1 MKLTTLIYSLLIF
14 ISHSDNMP
22 GNAHGGPRKVEST
35 LTLMENVPLSYKSTV
50 MELGKESVQS
60 KAPSHNAWDE
70 LLQKYVDDAGNVDY
84 KGFGGGVSKLNAYLD
99 ALAQNSPA
107 TAWSKD
113 EKLAYYINLYNAATV
128 KLILDNYP
136 TNSIKDIKKPWGK
149 DIVRIGN
156 DLVSLGYIE
165 HKVLRKMDEPRIHFA
180 INCASY
186 SCPKLINSAF
196 TASAM
201 ERQLEAATK
210 GFINDPTRNQFNAN
224 EAKLSEIFK
233 WYKGDFTDNGT
244 LLEYINGYLS
254 SPLAVAT
261 KIKYLPYNWSLNE
274 KK

>member
-1 MKLTTLIYSLLIF
+1 MELTTLVYSLLIF
-14 ISHSDNMP
+14 VSYTNNTPRNTHDDP
-22 GNAHGGPRKVEST
+22 GRVEST
-35 LTLMENVPLSYKSTV
+35 LSLMENVPSSHKNTTV
-50 MELGKESVQS
+50 ETRKEGVQS
-60 KAPSHNAWDE
+60 KAPSHNTWDE
-70 LLQKYVDDAGNVDY
+70 LLQKYVDNAGNVDY
-84 KGFGGGVSKLNAYLD
+84 KSFRNGAAKLNAYLE

-107 TAWSKD
+107 TAWSKN

-149 DIVRIGN
+149 DIVKVGN

-186 SCPKLINSAF
+186 SCPKLINEAF

-201 ERQLEAATK
+201 ERQLEAATR
-210 GFINDPTRNQFNAN
+210 GFINDPTRNQFNTN

-254 SPLAVAT
+254 TPLAAAT
-261 KIKYLPYNWSLNE
+261 KIKYLPYDWSLNE

>member
-1 MKLTTLIYSLLIF
+1 MKLTTLVYSLLIF
-14 ISHSDNMP
+14 VSYTNNTSRNKYDDS
-22 GNAHGGPRKVEST
+22 GKVEST
-35 LTLMENVPLSYKSTV
+35 LMENIPSSHKNTTV
-50 MELGKESVQS
+50 ETRKEGLQS
-60 KAPSHNAWDE
+60 KAPSHNVWDE
-70 LLQKYVDDAGNVDY
+70 LLQKYVDNSGNVDY
-84 KGFGGGVSKLNAYLD
+84 KSFRNGAAKLNAYLD
-99 ALAQNSPA
+99 ALAKNSPT
-107 TAWSKD
+107 TAWSKN

-149 DIVRIGN
+149 DIVKVGN

-186 SCPKLINSAF
+186 SCPKLINEAF

-254 SPLAVAT
+254 TPLAVAT